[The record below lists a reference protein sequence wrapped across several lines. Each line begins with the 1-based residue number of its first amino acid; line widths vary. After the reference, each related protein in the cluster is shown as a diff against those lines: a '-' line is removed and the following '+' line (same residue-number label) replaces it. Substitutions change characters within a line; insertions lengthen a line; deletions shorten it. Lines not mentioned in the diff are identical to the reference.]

1 MRTQVWTISMVRD
14 KYWEV
19 NNEQDENKRSSNM
32 NNVNSESKV
41 ND

>member
-1 MRTQVWTISMVRD
+1 MRTQVWTISMVHD